1 MAVKR
6 VLRADRLRRVP
17 SQFSWIDQRLV
28 RDRHLER
35 CGLDAIG
42 LYLVLVTLADAHGLS
57 YYGEASLER
66 LLSMPA
72 PRLTAVGNTRWRL
85 SFFVMVQCYSRQM
98 YVEFTVSQTME
109 HFLGCH
115 ERAFAA
121 LGVPDKVM
129 VDNLRSNRSFW
140 TGGCSPS
147 RPRYRSSISSLKVS
161 ACCTVSMTKRPRTLQ
176 SRLQGLLYFAASFI
190 KRANFR
196 F

>member
-42 LYLVLVTLADAHGLS
+42 LYLVLVTVADAQGLS

-72 PRLTAVGNTRWRL
+72 PRLAGARAELIRL
-85 SFFVMVQCYSRQM
+85 DLIAYERPLYQVLSLDAPTTPRRSGVSSVERGIAQLRARLAAHDETDRHRQ
-98 YVEFTVSQTME
+98 
-109 HFLGCH
+109 
-115 ERAFAA
+115 
-121 LGVPDKVM
+121 
-129 VDNLRSNRSFW
+129 
-140 TGGCSPS
+140 
-147 RPRYRSSISSLKVS
+147 
-161 ACCTVSMTKRPRTLQ
+161 
-176 SRLQGLLYFAASFI
+176 
-190 KRANFR
+190 
-196 F
+196 